1 MRNLGVGLIVAVTL
15 SACVSGGPG
24 VMDRIMVSWMGASAD
39 EVMRQW
45 GYPHEERN
53 VAGKKLL
60 VWHRNVQ
67 LAMPVT
73 ATTTGT
79 ANRVGPSTYY
89 SGTTTVSGG
98 GVSNWS
104 CVRILEVNSENRVVN
119 WQWEGNNCPFME
131 AGPYANWRRQ

>member
-1 MRNLGVGLIVAVTL
+1 MRNTILAVLTSSALLGCA
-15 SACVSGGPG
+15 SGGMG
-24 VMDRIMVSWMGASAD
+24 VMDGIMSSWVGSSAED
-39 EVMRQW
+39 VMRQW

-53 VAGKKLL
+53 IAGKKLL
-60 VWHRNVQ
+60 IWHRNVQ
-67 LAMPVT
+67 LTMPAT

-79 ANRVGPSTYY
+79 ANRIGGTTYY

-104 CVRILEVNSENRVVN
+104 CVRILEVNAENRIVS

-131 AGPYANWRRQ
+131 AGPYSNWRRK

>member
-1 MRNLGVGLIVAVTL
+1 MGI
-15 SACVSGGPG
+15 
-24 VMDRIMVSWMGASAD
+24 MDGIMSSWIGASVD
-39 EVMRQW
+39 DVMRQW

-53 VAGKKLL
+53 IADKKLL

-67 LAMPVT
+67 LVIPAV

-79 ANRVGPSTYY
+79 ANRIGATTFY

-104 CVRILEVNSENRVVN
+104 CVRVLEVNSANRVVS

-131 AGPYANWRRQ
+131 VGPYSDWRRK